1 MRTRVTALIVAVLIV
16 AVGASP
22 GHARTFGQ
30 MIDDATTVASV
41 KGKLAADRLSNLW
54 EIDVKASEGVVTLSG
69 KVDTAEHRDRIAQI
83 AGWASGVKSVVN
95 NIQVTGAEATSAKAP
110 TADSGRPT
118 TSGTTNGATTID
130 VTGSVATKDP
140 ATGTLTLA
148 DGRVV
153 RVTDATTIWQSGTL
167 QALSPGAPVL
177 IRDGAQAGLEG
188 DASRPGAS
196 RPGASGPGASR
207 PGDWRMGTVRR
218 IVPATGELILADGS
232 VVNVSP
238 TTVVKRGTERLTLDA
253 LQPGWEIVIKAPA
266 PPETATDGIDV
277 VWAPTASAR

>member
-41 KGKLAADRLSNLW
+41 KAKLAADRLSNLW

-153 RVTDATTIWQSGTL
+153 GVTDATTIWQSGTL

-188 DASRPGAS
+188 D
-196 RPGASGPGASR
+196 ASR

-253 LQPGWEIVIKAPA
+253 LQPGWEVVVKAPA
-266 PPETATDGIDV
+266 PPETATAEIDV
-277 VWAPTASAR
+277 VWAPTASVR